1 MDAASA
7 STSKWSQLTNQNAV
21 IEFIDVTLRGCA
33 QVMFQNNPLTG
44 VLFFAAI
51 FVGAYSEGIPAVA
64 WGCAHRHGAASR
76 ARQFQQWHVCL

>member
-1 MDAASA
+1 MNVA
-7 STSKWSQLTNQNAV
+7 NAPAPKCTQWANSNRL
-21 IEFIDVTLRGCA
+21 IEIIDVSLRSCA

-44 VLFFAAI
+44 VLLFAAI